1 VSLNATIAAEPI
13 AGYTLTEQIGV
24 GGYGEVWKAGAPGG
38 LTKAVK
44 LVFGRMQDQW
54 ATCELRSLRRIKEV
68 RHPFLLS
75 LERIEVV
82 DGQLVIVTE
91 LADGSLK
98 DRYAECRRSG
108 LPGIP
113 RDELLAALSDAA
125 EALDYMRE
133 KFSLQHLDVKP
144 ENLLIVGGRVKV
156 GDFGLVSDI
165 MDPQRNV
172 EAPAKRGRDGDPAT
186 DREAVLPAL
195 GGLTPLYA
203 APELFDGQPSIHS
216 DQYSLAI
223 VYQELLT
230 GVLPFPGETPE
241 QLAAQ
246 HRSAAA
252 RVTPLPP
259 ADRPTITRALDK
271 DPRKRFGSCR
281 ELIAAL
287 CGSANA
293 GVHPSLDT
301 DLSHFS
307 SKRHADTAVAGSFA
321 IPTEIGVT
329 LPRANTIGPTGA
341 PAPIDFD
348 AIPEPMSVADL
359 PAFEIAG
366 KDQLRPTL
374 WLGMGG
380 TAATVLLHLRRRLVA
395 RFGDP
400 AELPALQMLLVDTD
414 RETVARATQEG
425 VPHALKDH
433 EAILTPL
440 RKSQDYHERSE
451 EYLRWLSRRW
461 LYNIPFSGRTEGFR
475 PLGRLAFVDHL
486 SEISK
491 SLQTALKLM
500 NASESL
506 ETTAKTAGME
516 FADRTPR
523 VFLIASVSGGTGG
536 GMAFDMAH
544 LVRRISEHLG
554 LPSPCVNGLFTHST
568 GRVAERKTLAIADAY
583 AWLREWQYWQACK
596 GSHEMAGHWSTSGDG
611 HAPPLSQTYLVHLG
625 DEIGEHDLD
634 RAADDLAAYLYLDA
648 ATVGGEFFDRC
659 RRPQD
664 SPADPQRPVARLRTL
679 GICQVSLPCEEA
691 AAKRSD
697 LTHEHHSDRRR
708 RDVQK
713 GSAPTSSGG
722 REQNPAEP
730 RIHSLSN
737 AHIEDLLPLDSDGE
751 RDNSLLAGCLDLL
764 NPRLLVC
771 GGARRLLLVAPDRS
785 VTQQTQESL
794 AKYLRCAATIIT
806 RSSGETIFCC
816 EAEDLDADRVA
827 TFLIGQRRDCA
838 RMALR
843 LHTRIDIPWMASW
856 ATDSS

>member
-1 VSLNATIAAEPI
+1 VSLNAAISAEPI
-13 AGYTLTEQIGV
+13 AGYTLTEQIGA

-75 LERIEVV
+75 LERIEIV

-113 RDELLAALSDAA
+113 RDELLACLSDAA

-165 MDPQRNV
+165 MDPQRSV
-172 EAPAKRGRDGDPAT
+172 DALAKRSHDGDHAT
-186 DREAVLPAL
+186 DHEAAVPAL

-203 APELFDGQPSIHS
+203 APELFDGQPSVHS

-246 HRSAAA
+246 HRGAAA

-271 DPRKRFGSCR
+271 DPRKRFASCR

-287 CGSANA
+287 CGAANA
-293 GVHPSLDT
+293 GLHQSLDA
-301 DLSHFS
+301 DLSHYS

-329 LPRANTIGPTGA
+329 LPRANTIAPTGT
-341 PAPIDFD
+341 PAIIDFD
-348 AIPEPMSVADL
+348 AIPEPMAVADL
-359 PAFEIAG
+359 PPFEMAG

-374 WLGMGG
+374 WLGIGG
-380 TAATVLLHLRRRLVA
+380 TAATILLHLRRRLLA
-395 RFGDP
+395 RFGNP

-414 RETVARATQEG
+414 RETVARATQES
-425 VPHALKDH
+425 VPHSLRDS

-461 LYNIPFSGRTEGFR
+461 LYNIPFSGHTEGFR

-486 SEISK
+486 GEITK
-491 SLQTALKLM
+491 SLQSALKLM
-500 NASESL
+500 NAPESL

-523 VFLIASVSGGTGG
+523 VFLIASVSGGTGS
-536 GMAFDMAH
+536 GMAFDMAQ

-554 LPSPCVNGLFTHST
+554 LPAPCINGLFTHST
-568 GRVAERKTLAIADAY
+568 SRVAERKTLAIADAY

-596 GSHEMAGHWSTSGDG
+596 DRHEMAGHWIASGNG

-625 DEIGEHDLD
+625 DEIDENDLD

-648 ATVGGEFFDRC
+648 ATAGGEFFDRC
-659 RRPQD
+659 RHPQD
-664 SPADPQRPVARLRTL
+664 SPADPQQPARLRTL
-679 GICQVSLPCEEA
+679 GICQVNLPREEA
-691 AAKRSD
+691 AAKASD

-708 RDVQK
+708 RDAQK
-713 GSAPTSSGG
+713 GSSPTSSGG
-722 REQNPAEP
+722 REQDPAEL
-730 RIHSLSN
+730 RLRSLSDT
-737 AHIEDLLPLDSDGE
+737 HIEDLLSPDSDGE
-751 RDNSLLAGCLDLL
+751 HANSLLATGLDSL

-785 VTQQTQESL
+785 VAPQTQARL
-794 AKYLRCAATIIT
+794 AKHFRCVPTIIT
-806 RSSGETIFCC
+806 RRSGEIVFCC

-827 TFLIGQRRDCA
+827 AFLIGQRRDCA

-856 ATDSS
+856 AGDSL